1 MGELTKAYKMLTKAI
16 EIDEKDENDSEFIMN
31 IYYMATL
38 CTDFVANGYDKY
50 IPKAEQCYKTVIRFR
65 EKNLAKNSNDLAD
78 VYLEYSNFLYQ
89 IGEKTRSSY
98 FANEAHII
106 YFGLYGEESYHVLQC
121 LNNKALILWEEGK
134 IEEAL
139 KMYRDI
145 VKRAANMRNIP
156 FDDVCMDYQN
166 YADLLEHTDQYE
178 EAMEYYK
185 KYIRLIKQNVSENS
199 PKLAQSYIGMA
210 NCHMGMG
217 DYETAVKYL
226 EKLAPFTKDD
236 SLLERLMH
244 HKIGTCAA
252 FIGKDDM
259 AADHLE
265 KALQLCDENGILDR
279 GYIYVDLCI
288 IYHRMKQN
296 DKAIFCGKEA
306 KKFAANFKDTAL
318 DEYVH
323 NLDIILE
330 EKQNI

>member
-1 MGELTKAYKMLTKAI
+1 MKQQL
-16 EIDEKDENDSEFIMN
+16 N
-31 IYYMATL
+31 IW
-38 CTDFVANGYDKY
+38 K
-50 IPKAEQCYKTVIRFR
+50 
-65 EKNLAKNSNDLAD
+65 
-78 VYLEYSNFLYQ
+78 
-89 IGEKTRSSY
+89 
-98 FANEAHII
+98 
-106 YFGLYGEESYHVLQC
+106 
-121 LNNKALILWEEGK
+121 
-134 IEEAL
+134 
-139 KMYRDI
+139 
-145 VKRAANMRNIP
+145 
-156 FDDVCMDYQN
+156 
-166 YADLLEHTDQYE
+166 
-178 EAMEYYK
+178 
-185 KYIRLIKQNVSENS
+185 
-199 PKLAQSYIGMA
+199 
-210 NCHMGMG
+210 
-217 DYETAVKYL
+217 
-226 EKLAPFTKDD
+226 KLAPFTKDD

>member
-1 MGELTKAYKMLTKAI
+1 
-16 EIDEKDENDSEFIMN
+16 MN
-31 IYYMATL
+31 QKNFYTAFNILYSYL
-38 CTDFVANGYDKY
+38 KEPLVANGYDKY

-89 IGEKTRSSY
+89 IGEKTQSSY
-98 FANEAHII
+98 FANEAHTI

-288 IYHRMKQN
+288 IYYRMKQN

-306 KKFAANFKDTAL
+306 KKFAANFKDTAF